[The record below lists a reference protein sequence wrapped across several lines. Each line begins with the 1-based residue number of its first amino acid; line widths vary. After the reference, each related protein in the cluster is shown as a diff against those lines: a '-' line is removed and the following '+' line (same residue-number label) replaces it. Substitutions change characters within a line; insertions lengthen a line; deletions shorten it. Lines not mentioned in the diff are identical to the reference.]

1 MLQPPL
7 FLLFVGQH
15 TKKNFLFP
23 FFCAPLRFICVDTG
37 FDEDDNGI
45 IMWWDVMMI
54 VLGCAPFLFSC
65 CLSIKSIKKER
76 RVPPSSF
83 AFLWWTTC
91 CLCGGLVLVLVLAL
105 WPGLVVWSGLVLC
118 RVLSYSSTSFPFLV
132 ASILGLVFFL
142 VHYSHQDADPL
153 LSLYFYNFTISE
165 INSMWCDL
173 IW

>member
-1 MLQPPL
+1 MCKQFVTTSS

-15 TKKNFLFP
+15 TKKKLFISVFLCTVTFYL
-23 FFCAPLRFICVDTG
+23 CWYW

-105 WPGLVVWSGLVLC
+105 WPGLVVWSGMVLC
-118 RVLSYSSTSFPFLV
+118 RVLSYSSSPFLFLLLV
-132 ASILGLVFFL
+132 YLGWCFFWCTILIRMRILFF
-142 VHYSHQDADPL
+142 HFTFTT
-153 LSLYFYNFTISE
+153 SLF
-165 INSMWCDL
+165 L
-173 IW
+173 K